1 LRYKALVDKDERL
14 AKSNIILRL
23 NRQDAI
29 SRELTLPAAAKENL
43 QQVISYELSRFT
55 PFKPEQVYFALK
67 PVEGER
73 EPGLIKVILVLTR
86 RETLDTLYED
96 VTLLGMLPVCADYE
110 AAANELEPGAD
121 MYNLLPD
128 KYREQTAKT
137 PRRIYLSLSIAAL
150 LLFGGVIGMP
160 VWFKSQ
166 TVEILQERIN
176 TIEKEAKSISALQS
190 EVDDIIEETR
200 KLIEAKNAR
209 PPVVEIFNELSRL
222 IKDDTWLS
230 YAQYS
235 DGHLQIQGESPAAS
249 ALIGILEDSS
259 IFSNARFVSPV
270 TQDTSTG
277 MERFQITSDTTSKG
291 KPENET
297 E

>member
-1 LRYKALVDKDERL
+1 
-14 AKSNIILRL
+14 
-23 NRQDAI
+23 
-29 SRELTLPAAAKENL
+29 PA
-43 QQVISYELSRFT
+43 
-55 PFKPEQVYFALK
+55 
-67 PVEGER
+67 
-73 EPGLIKVILVLTR
+73 
-86 RETLDTLYED
+86 
-96 VTLLGMLPVCADYE
+96 CADYE
-110 AAANELEPGAD
+110 AAANELGPGAD

-128 KYREQTAKT
+128 KYRQQTAKT

-150 LLFGGVIGMP
+150 FLFGGVIGMP

-176 TIEKEAKSISALQS
+176 AIEKEAKSISALQS
-190 EVDDIIEETR
+190 GVDDIIEETR
-200 KLIEAKNAR
+200 KLIEIKNSR

-259 IFSNARFVSPV
+259 LFSNARFVSPV